1 MEGEESNMEKNIEQ
15 SVLEKLPFAYAMHKI
30 ILNDDGNAVDYEYV
44 EVNDAFE
51 NFTGLK
57 KENIIGKKA
66 TDLLPNIKSYKFD
79 WINYYGSI
87 AINGGEREFEQCI
100 EDLEKWYKVK
110 VFSPAAGYFIT
121 FFIDITQEL
130 KERNLYKSILSSLEE
145 GLLATDSDGNITMIN
160 EAAEKYSRLKKENTL
175 KENIYSILK
184 NCNEESIKEI
194 NNKILSVI
202 NTGNIIK
209 DKEILI
215 NYNENNNSHNI
226 NLIYNIYP
234 IKNQNQCID
243 GTVLSFLDVTDKVEK
258 QNEIDY
264 ITYHDSLT
272 GAYNRT
278 FFTKEI
284 KDINKIENLPISV
297 IMGDVN
303 GLKLTNDAFGHLLG
317 DELLVNAARVMKKSC
332 RENDLIVR
340 WGGDEFIILLPKTNE
355 EQVQRI
361 SERIKLECENKKIGS
376 IDLSISLG
384 YSTKNNMKE
393 DIMKTINSSEEIMY
407 RIKMIESKSQKS
419 KTLKVIAQTLRE
431 KSLQDAHHAKN
442 VSKVCTLIGEAL
454 DMSKKELSELEILG
468 DIHDIGKVI
477 INENVLNKAGSLT
490 SEEWAEIK
498 RHSEVGYHIALSSPD
513 LSFLAD
519 SILTHHERYD
529 GLGYPKGLKG
539 EEIPLYARIL
549 CIADALDTIAGYRSY
564 KNRMSKEDAV
574 NEFKRLSGKQFD
586 PEITVVFI
594 DKVLDNQWI
603 NRIYFG

>member
-1 MEGEESNMEKNIEQ
+1 MEKNIEQ
-15 SVLEKLPFAYAMHKI
+15 GILEKLPFAYAMHKI
-30 ILNDDGNAVDYEYV
+30 ILNDGGNPVDYEYV
-44 EVNDAFE
+44 EVNHAFE

-57 KENIIGKKA
+57 RENIIGKKA
-66 TDLLPNIKSYKFD
+66 TDILPNIKSYKFD

-87 AINGGEREFEQCI
+87 AINGGEGQFEQCI
-100 EDLEKWYKVK
+100 EDLGKWYKVK

-121 FFIDITQEL
+121 FLIDITQEL

-145 GLLATDSDGNITMIN
+145 GLLATDSYGNITMIN
-160 EAAEKYSRLKKENTL
+160 EAAEKYSGLKKENAL
-175 KENIYSILK
+175 RENIYSILK
-184 NCNEESIKEI
+184 KCNKESIKEI

-202 NTGNIIK
+202 ETGNIIK

-215 NYNENNNSHNI
+215 NYNENNDSHNI

-234 IKNQNQCID
+234 IKSENQCIE

-272 GAYNRT
+272 GVYNRT
-278 FFTKEI
+278 FFTNEI
-284 KDINKIENLPISV
+284 KGIDKIENLPISV

-317 DELLVNAARVMKKSC
+317 DELLVTAAGVMKKSC
-332 RENDLIVR
+332 RENDSIVR

-355 EQVQRI
+355 DQVQRI

-393 DIMKTINSSEEIMY
+393 DIMKTINSSEEMMY

-442 VSKVCTLIGEAL
+442 VSRVCTIIGKAL
-454 DMSKKELSELEILG
+454 SMSKKELSELQILG

-477 INENVLNKAGSLT
+477 VNENVLNKADTLN
-490 SEEWAEIK
+490 SEEYAEIK
-498 RHSEVGYHIALSSPD
+498 RHSEAGYHIALSSPD

-519 SILTHHERYD
+519 SILAHHERYD

-539 EEIPLYARIL
+539 EEIPFYARIL
-549 CIADALDTIAGYRSY
+549 CIADALDTMAGYRAY
-564 KNRMSKEDAV
+564 KNTMSKEDTV

-586 PEITVVFI
+586 PEITAVFI
-594 DKVLDNQWI
+594 DKVIDNQWI
-603 NRIYFG
+603 NRIYFGNLR